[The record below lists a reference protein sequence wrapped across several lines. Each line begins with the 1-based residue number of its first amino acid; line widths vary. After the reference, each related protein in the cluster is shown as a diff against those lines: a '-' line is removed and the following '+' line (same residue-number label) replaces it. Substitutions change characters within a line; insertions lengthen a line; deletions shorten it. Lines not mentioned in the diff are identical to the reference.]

1 VAFELDARVK
11 VLDLQCGQHHV
22 FEGWFGSEDDFQ
34 SQLARGL
41 VTCPMCGDASVTKK
55 LSAPRLN
62 LNTSRGDRDTAG
74 DEAARTSG
82 HSAGNSVDRAG
93 PHHAGQAGQ
102 AAHAA
107 TSARHTESDSAST
120 PAAPTLPSLQDVT
133 NLEPAQLQAALLKMV
148 RHVVANTEDVGDSFP
163 EEARKMH
170 YGEAEQRNIRGHA
183 TPEET
188 EELMDEGIAVMP
200 LPLPDVLKEPLQ

>member
-1 VAFELDARVK
+1 MK

-34 SQLARGL
+34 SQLTRGL
-41 VTCPMCGDASVTKK
+41 VTCPLCGDAHVTKK

-62 LNTSRGDRDTAG
+62 LSTSRGDPDTVGHQPTHAG
-74 DEAARTSG
+74 AST
-82 HSAGNSVDRAG
+82 
-93 PHHAGQAGQ
+93 HHAESAS
-102 AAHAA
+102 AI
-107 TSARHTESDSAST
+107 TSAAS
-120 PAAPTLPSLQDVT
+120 TLPSLQDVA

-148 RHVVANTEDVGDSFP
+148 RHVVANTEDVGNNFP

-170 YGEAEQRNIRGHA
+170 YGETEARNIRGHA

-188 EELMDEGIAVMP
+188 EALIDEGIAVMP

>member
-1 VAFELDARVK
+1 MK
-11 VLDLQCGQHHV
+11 VLDLQCAQHHV
-22 FEGWFGSEDDFQ
+22 FEGWFGSEDDYQ
-34 SQLARGL
+34 SQLTRGL
-41 VTCPMCGDASVTKK
+41 LNCPMCGDASVTKK

-62 LNTSRGDRDTAG
+62 LNTTRGER
-74 DEAARTSG
+74 EAAGTAS
-82 HSAGNSVDRAG
+82 
-93 PHHAGQAGQ
+93 Q
-102 AAHAA
+102 AASTNANPVADASASALAA
-107 TSARHTESDSAST
+107 TEAST
-120 PAAPTLPSLQDVT
+120 NPVPALPGLQEVA

-170 YGEAEQRNIRGHA
+170 YGETESRNIRGHA

-188 EELMDEGIAVMP
+188 EELIDEGIAVMP

>member
-1 VAFELDARVK
+1 MK

-22 FEGWFGSEDDFQ
+22 FEGWFGSEEDYQ

-41 VTCPMCGDASVTKK
+41 LTCPLCGDAQITKK

-62 LNTSRGDRDTAG
+62 LHTARGERDVSRAEAASPSMNTTASAPTPATGPVHDDASANTS
-74 DEAARTSG
+74 AA
-82 HSAGNSVDRAG
+82 
-93 PHHAGQAGQ
+93 
-102 AAHAA
+102 
-107 TSARHTESDSAST
+107 
-120 PAAPTLPSLQDVT
+120 TLPSLPDVA
-133 NLEPAQLQAALLKMV
+133 NIEPAQLQAALLNIA
-148 RHVVANTEDVGDSFP
+148 RHVVANTEDVGSSFP

-170 YGEAEQRNIRGHA
+170 YGETEARNIRGHA

-188 EELMDEGIAVMP
+188 EELIEEGIAVMP

>member
-1 VAFELDARVK
+1 MK

-34 SQLARGL
+34 SQLARGM
-41 VTCPMCGDASVTKK
+41 VSCPMCGDADVTKK

-62 LNTSRGDRDTAG
+62 LNTSRG
-74 DEAARTSG
+74 EPETS
-82 HSAGNSVDRAG
+82 
-93 PHHAGQAGQ
+93 
-102 AAHAA
+102 
-107 TSARHTESDSAST
+107 TSAQAN
-120 PAAPTLPSLQDVT
+120 PQPSLTGGPAVSTSVPETTPEPASDLSGMQDVA

-188 EELMDEGIAVMP
+188 EELIDEGIAVMP
-200 LPLPDVLKEPLQ
+200 LPLPNALKEPLQ